1 MVETETEECFMA
13 PEHYKNIKDG
23 VLSNYITS
31 NITRTVLQA
40 QSIETGGVT
49 EMPIEFHLKKKSVSK
64 LSFKVP
70 WDGVLYGYVRG
81 RRQMQEKLG
90 LSDKITNVT
99 IADWDDRFVLIFDTE
114 KSTGAAAFYISG
126 EDVLLLLENCR
137 RVPEQSDGKK

>member
-1 MVETETEECFMA
+1 
-13 PEHYKNIKDG
+13 
-23 VLSNYITS
+23 
-31 NITRTVLQA
+31 
-40 QSIETGGVT
+40 
-49 EMPIEFHLKKKSVSK
+49 
-64 LSFKVP
+64 
-70 WDGVLYGYVRG
+70 
-81 RRQMQEKLG
+81 MQEKLG